1 MKFKILYQKGSSSFK
16 EEKSNMETL
25 TINEEIN
32 PMNRDIWI
40 FLARISYSIKNY
52 WLKLRNEKKSIGVD
66 ISKDEDLYK
75 SNLYKLVSNE
85 EIENLIE
92 KANQVY
98 DNLQSKS
105 NLQDNQNYLMKMTIH
120 QNSKVAFFGDY
131 HSSLHSLA
139 ECLLDLRNNDFFIN
153 KDSWILNENNY
164 IVFTGDLVDRGPYG
178 IECLY
183 LVYQLFILNNSD
195 KSKVII
201 LNGNHEEKS
210 IYSYYGFSK
219 ELEYQIDSD
228 NYENRNKIINEY
240 ADKNEGFRTDQND
253 QNDQNDSSI
262 DEFYN
267 NLVLQQKNENIIE
280 NFENLIKRLPL
291 ALFLKYEG
299 ESEWYQFCHGAI
311 DEEIQ
316 LSHTFNEFLNN
327 DDNILVIPPYFNG
340 LGFLWNDITND
351 NINDIINDIFKTTEN
366 DKIDIFNNIDINK
379 IDEGKAIEEFKSFLA
394 KIYKNMYFDYF
405 INKNYLKNLIKL
417 KFLYK
422 NNNKIKFFEN
432 FIEEILIKKHSVRNV
447 IFKDILQY
455 VLKNNNIKLL
465 ISGHQDFANL
475 GLVINDDL
483 ILKVLKNNIKLLKSG
498 HQDFANLGL
507 VINENYTTHNDYA
520 DSYVIDKYSKK
531 VTYES
536 YLLTIKSLK
545 DDKSLDNTTKKLN
558 LNTNQLLGIVTSSA
572 VISRKLPFSIYGILN
587 SQNITMNYF
596 KSCTT
601 HTWTYPGGNT
611 RDPIHLC
618 NDNDVIKGN
627 DLIENYI
634 SKPY

>member
-32 PMNRDIWI
+32 PINRDIWI
-40 FLARISYSIKNY
+40 FLARISGSIKNY
-52 WLKLRNEKKSIGVD
+52 WLKLRNEKESIRVD
-66 ISKDEDLYK
+66 INNDEDLYK

-105 NLQDNQNYLMKMTIH
+105 DLQHNQNYLMKMTIH

-153 KDSWILNENNY
+153 EDSWILNENNY

-201 LNGNHEEKS
+201 LNGNHEEEEVYKD
-210 IYSYYGFSK
+210 YGFRL
-219 ELEYQIDSD
+219 ELENQI
-228 NYENRNKIINEY
+228 NPNNKE
-240 ADKNEGFRTDQND
+240 R
-253 QNDQNDSSI
+253 
-262 DEFYN
+262 
-267 NLVLQQKNENIIE
+267 
-280 NFENLIKRLPL
+280 FESLIKKLPL
-291 ALFLKYEG
+291 ALFLKYEHDTK
-299 ESEWYQFCHGAI
+299 WYQFCHGAI

-316 LSHTFNEFLNN
+316 LSDFFIEFLNN
-327 DDNILVIPPYFNG
+327 DDNILVIPEEFNG

-351 NINDIINDIFKTTEN
+351 NINDLINNIFEIPQN
-366 DKIDIFNNIDINK
+366 DKINIFNDINL
-379 IDEGKAIEEFKSFLA
+379 INEEEAIKQFQDFLKHHTVRKSE
-394 KIYKNMYFDYF
+394 YFDYF
-405 INKNYLKNLIKL
+405 NNISYLKNLIKL
-417 KFLYK
+417 KFLNK
-422 NNNKIKFFEN
+422 NLKFEN
-432 FIEEILIKKHSVRNV
+432 FIRQILIKKNRIRNV
-447 IFKDILQY
+447 IFKDILKY
-455 VLKNNNIKLL
+455 VLENNNIKLL

-475 GLVINDDL
+475 GLVIKDEFL
-483 ILKVLKNNIKLLKSG
+483 
-498 HQDFANLGL
+498 
-507 VINENYTTHNDYA
+507 NENYISNYIDHDHHDYKKR
-520 DSYVIDKYSKK
+520 YEIDIYSSQVK
-531 VTYES
+531 YES
-536 YLLTIKSLK
+536 HLKTIDLNNDSN
-545 DDKSLDNTTKKLN
+545 DLDNTTKKLN

-601 HTWTYPGGNT
+601 HTWTYEERNN
-611 RDPIHLC
+611 RDPIYLC
-618 NDNDVIKGN
+618 NDNDVIKGI
-627 DLIENYI
+627 DLIENYFN
-634 SKPY
+634 K